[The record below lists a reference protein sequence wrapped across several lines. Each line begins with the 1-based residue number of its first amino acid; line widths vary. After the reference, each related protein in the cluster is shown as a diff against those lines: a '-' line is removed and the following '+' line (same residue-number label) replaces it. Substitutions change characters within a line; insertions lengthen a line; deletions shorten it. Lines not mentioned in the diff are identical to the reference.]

1 LFHRVKHLLKPSKA
15 PERMVFKTRFFLCTI
30 GRKCSHLQMP
40 FHAYP
45 FVVIRPGDIARPYL
59 PAKISNPDANK
70 SINVYALIDTGADE
84 CALPASFASIL
95 GHRLE
100 AGKEKKISTGNGITI
115 AFGHSSVIEIPGFS
129 TGPVN
134 IDYMPQL
141 STPLLDIRAF

>member
-1 LFHRVKHLLKPSKA
+1 
-15 PERMVFKTRFFLCTI
+15 
-30 GRKCSHLQMP
+30 MP

-141 STPLLDIRAF
+141 STPLLGYQSFLSRFILKINYQEKIFSLEYPD